1 MRFLRAVFWTAALL
15 LPSASMAGNVETAQR
30 FASDFI
36 VPRFQS
42 VAKAAHAQ
50 QASWSAFCADRKHE
64 NVETLKKAFDDL
76 ADAWSDVEF
85 MRIGPAAIALRVERF
100 NWWLD
105 RTDATG
111 KALTQMLVATDPQM
125 LTPEK
130 LAAGSVAGQGLPVV
144 ERLLY
149 PADVAAQLKADDG
162 AQGCAVGAAVTTA
175 QAAIADQIV
184 NDWTAPDGARAALMA
199 NTRWKYAF
207 ADGNEA
213 ASVMMT
219 DLVAGLE
226 GLKDLKVAMVF
237 HDINNPAAP
246 KLSEASRS
254 GRTLRDIGRNLSAIR
269 LALETYFVPA
279 SAVQRG
285 QIEIAFDDAEHSLQ
299 KLEAAESEPERIAAS
314 KLAVGAFSAL
324 AQQMIVVLPQATG
337 LTLGF
342 NNLDGD

>member
-1 MRFLRAVFWTAALL
+1 MRFLRAVLWTVALL
-15 LPSASMAGNVETAQR
+15 LPSASMAGNIETAQR
-30 FASDFI
+30 FANDFI

-50 QASWSAFCADRKHE
+50 QAAWSAFCADRKHG
-64 NVETLKKAFDDL
+64 NVDALKKAFDDVS
-76 ADAWSDVEF
+76 DAWSDVEF
-85 MRIGPAAIALRVERF
+85 MRIGPAATALRVERF

-111 KALTQMLVATDPQM
+111 KALTQMLAATDPQM

-130 LAAGSVAGQGLPVV
+130 LAAGSVAGQGLPIV

-149 PADVAAQLKADDG
+149 PADAAALLKADDG
-162 AQGCAVGAAVTTA
+162 AQRCPVGAAVTAA
-175 QAAIADQIV
+175 QAVIADQIV
-184 NDWTAPDGARAALMA
+184 TDWTAPDGARAALMA
-199 NTRWKYAF
+199 NTRWKFSF
-207 ADGNEA
+207 ADANEA
-213 ASVMMT
+213 ASVMLT

-246 KLSEASRS
+246 RLAEASRS
-254 GRTLRDIGRNLSAIR
+254 GRTLRDISRNIASIR

-279 SAVQRG
+279 SVAQRN
-285 QIEIAFDDAEHSLQ
+285 QIDMAFDDAEHALQ
-299 KLEAAESEPERIAAS
+299 KLEAAKAEPERIAAS
-314 KLAVGAFSAL
+314 KLAVGSSTAL
-324 AQQMIVVLPQATG
+324 AQQMIVVLPHATG

>member
-15 LPSASMAGNVETAQR
+15 LPSASVAGNVETAQH
-30 FASDFI
+30 FATDFI

-50 QASWSAFCADRKHE
+50 QAAWSAFCADRKHG
-64 NVETLKKAFDDL
+64 NVETLKKAYNDL

-85 MRIGPAAIALRVERF
+85 MRIGPAAVALRVERF

-105 RTDATG
+105 RTDATA
-111 KALTQMLVATDPQM
+111 KALNQMLAATDPQM

-130 LAAGSVAGQGLPVV
+130 LATGSVAGQGLPVV

-149 PADVAAQLKADDG
+149 PADAAGQLKADDG
-162 AQGCAVGAAVTTA
+162 AQRCAVGAAVTAA

-184 NDWTAPDGARAALMA
+184 SDWTAADGARAALMA

-207 ADGNEA
+207 ADANEA
-213 ASVMMT
+213 ASVMLT

-226 GLKDLKVAMVF
+226 GLKDLKVALVF
-237 HDINNPAAP
+237 HDINNPNAP
-246 KLSEASRS
+246 RLSEASRS
-254 GRTLRDIGRNLSAIR
+254 GRTLRDIGRNLGAIR

-279 SAVQRG
+279 SAVQRT
-285 QIEIAFDDAEHSLQ
+285 QIDMAFDDAEHSLQ
-299 KLEAAESEPERIAAS
+299 KLETAKNETERVVAS
-314 KLAVGAFSAL
+314 KLAQGSFSAL

>member
-1 MRFLRAVFWTAALL
+1 MRFLKAALWTAALF
-15 LPSASMAGNVETAQR
+15 LPSVSMAGNVETAQR

-36 VPRFQS
+36 VPRFQT

-50 QASWSAFCADRKHE
+50 QAAWAAFCADRKHG
-64 NVETLKKAFDDL
+64 NVDALKKTFDDVS
-76 ADAWSDVEF
+76 DAWSDVEF

-111 KALTQMLVATDPQM
+111 KALNQMLAATDPQM

-130 LAAGSVAGQGLPVV
+130 LATGSVAGQGLPVV

-149 PADVAAQLKADDG
+149 PADAAALLKAEDG
-162 AQGCAVGAAVTTA
+162 AQRCTVGAAVTTA
-175 QAAIADQIV
+175 QASIADQIV
-184 NDWTAPDGARAALMA
+184 NDWTAPEGARAALMA
-199 NTRWKYAF
+199 NTRFKFSF
-207 ADGNEA
+207 ADANEA

-246 KLSEASRS
+246 RLAEASRS
-254 GRTLRDIGRNLSAIR
+254 GRTLRDIGRNLAAIR

-279 SAVQRG
+279 SAAQRN
-285 QIEIAFDDAEHSLQ
+285 QIDMAFDDAERSLQ
-299 KLEAAESEPERIAAS
+299 ELEGAKAEPDSIAAS
-314 KLAVGAFSAL
+314 KLAVGSFSAL

>member
-1 MRFLRAVFWTAALL
+1 MRFLRAVFWAALLL
-15 LPSASMAGNVETAQR
+15 LPSASTAGNVETAQR

-42 VAKAAHAQ
+42 VARTAHAQ
-50 QASWSAFCADRKHE
+50 QVAWAAFCADRKRG
-64 NVETLKKAFDDL
+64 NVETLKKAFNEL

-111 KALTQMLVATDPQM
+111 KALNQMLAATDPQM

-130 LAAGSVAGQGLPVV
+130 LATGSVAGQGLPIV

-149 PADVAAQLKADDG
+149 PADAAALLKADDG
-162 AQGCAVGAAVTTA
+162 AQRCAVGAAVTTA

-184 NDWTAPDGARAALMA
+184 GDWTAPDGARAALMA
-199 NTRWKYAF
+199 NTRFKFSF
-207 ADGNEA
+207 ADANEA

-237 HDINNPAAP
+237 HDTNNPAAP
-246 KLSEASRS
+246 RLAEASRS
-254 GRTLRDIGRNLSAIR
+254 VRTLRDIGRNLAAIR
-269 LALETYFVPA
+269 LALETYFVPT
-279 SAVQRG
+279 SAAQRN
-285 QIEIAFDDAEHSLQ
+285 QIDMAFDDAEHSLQ
-299 KLEAAESEPERIAAS
+299 KLEAAKAEPERIAAS
-314 KLAVGAFSAL
+314 KLAVGSFSAL
-324 AQQMIVVLPQATG
+324 AQQMIVILPQATG